1 MSDFRDWLKEQINI
15 PALDWEGKYGELK
28 AQFIEMGQLKSDFDI
43 EKFTVM
49 SKGRFPAHQF
59 HMLMRQYSLALYEM
73 RRLALDREEHLRKI
87 KYAKKGMEMDGY
99 PDIEIARHQNE
110 IDMIE
115 LQMVNKISSLEHF
128 ERVRQKLLADHGEF
142 TNEQYQAEEPEF
154 WKWNMLRLALEEASE
169 RMTGIKA
176 GTWQTIQQLEEPAP
190 LTPEYQIAVRDEHG
204 KIDFDR
210 AKELTN
216 PTKKLI
222 E

>member
-1 MSDFRDWLKEQINI
+1 
-15 PALDWEGKYGELK
+15 
-28 AQFIEMGQLKSDFDI
+28 
-43 EKFTVM
+43 
-49 SKGRFPAHQF
+49 
-59 HMLMRQYSLALYEM
+59 
-73 RRLALDREEHLRKI
+73 
-87 KYAKKGMEMDGY
+87 MEDLGGDY
-99 PDIEIARHQNE
+99 PDIEKAKHRNE
-110 IDMIE
+110 IDLLE

-128 ERVRQKLLADHGEF
+128 ERVRQKLISDNGGEF

-210 AKELTN
+210 AKELIN
-216 PTKKLI
+216 PTKKLV